1 MITDYGEGGD
11 IWSKIGYLL
20 ITGGWYMGYNRGG
33 LAWGQLTNYAF
44 VAQCS
49 LHADYVGDHDD
60 HNDEDEVSTGD
71 YCQLCPWIPHT
82 WILHICPFWYP
93 IALVTP
99 KKYTKNAQIHDKI
112 AKNVQNG
119 RFLRYK
125 VHQLEKSTP
134 PPVLGVLTNISY
146 AYCSKTSGVNFAY
159 TSFDEW
165 ARVPLGLLWT
175 KYAK

>member
-1 MITDYGEGGD
+1 MEKTLISELKIYEPSQPCLKSWQLKCTLAWHFDSFD
-11 IWSKIGYLL
+11 LIDLWILDTWSKIGYLL

-60 HNDEDEVSTGD
+60 HYDEDEVSTGD

-99 KKYTKNAQIHDKI
+99 KKYTKNAQIHDNI

-119 RFLRYK
+119 RFLR
-125 VHQLEKSTP
+125 
-134 PPVLGVLTNISY
+134 
-146 AYCSKTSGVNFAY
+146 
-159 TSFDEW
+159 
-165 ARVPLGLLWT
+165 
-175 KYAK
+175 